1 MSTNRSTRSAVS
13 RVVRNGAR
21 RFKRAIRRSF
31 GRLTRRRTIESY
43 VRSHSIR
50 KLQIGSGPNPLEG
63 WLNSDIRPRRGE
75 RVLLDATKPF
85 PVDDQTFD
93 YVYSEH
99 MIEHLTFDQAM
110 SMLQESFRIL
120 RPGGRIRVATP
131 NLETIM
137 NLATTPWTELQR
149 DYIEFIT
156 NRFLDPS
163 WGYRASFAINAQYEV
178 FGHRFLF
185 DPETLE
191 MAAREAGFDGISW
204 WEPGKSSDLHLIGV
218 ESHSKVVGDA
228 MNRFTTMVLEAER
241 A

>member
-1 MSTNRSTRSAVS
+1 MSTKRSTRSAAS
-13 RVVRNGAR
+13 RVVANGAR
-21 RFKRAIRRSF
+21 PFKRAIRRSF

-43 VRSHSIR
+43 VRSHSVR

-63 WLNSDIRPRRGE
+63 WLNSDIRPRRGK

-85 PVDDQTFD
+85 PIDAKTFD

-110 SMLQESFRIL
+110 SMLRESYRIL
-120 RPGGRIRVATP
+120 KPGGRIRVATP

-137 NLATTPWTELQR
+137 NLAATPGTELQR

-204 WEPGKSSDLHLIGV
+204 WEAGKSDDPHLIGV
-218 ESHSKVVGDA
+218 ESHGKVVGDA
-228 MNRFTTMVLEAER
+228 MNRFETMVLEADR